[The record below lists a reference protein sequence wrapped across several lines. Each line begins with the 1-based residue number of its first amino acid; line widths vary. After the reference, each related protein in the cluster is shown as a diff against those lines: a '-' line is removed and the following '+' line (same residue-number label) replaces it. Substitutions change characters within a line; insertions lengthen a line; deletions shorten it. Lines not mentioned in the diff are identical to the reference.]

1 MKHWPC
7 WRLLAGRR
15 GHVSNVRNHYYSN
28 SFCVAVTFF
37 FVFWETIKVFLL
49 KTLKPFKVASEQE
62 LPTRSQQ
69 GAMRLGANFSCSS
82 CLDIR
87 LVPKVNP
94 LCRYCRQPTLP
105 TAVRKSEKP
114 DVEKPKDLET
124 FQHWTVEEMSFFLW
138 CQCSK
143 NRKERCELKK
153 PGISQPF
160 IVLVTWPA

>member
-124 FQHWTVEEMSFFLW
+124 FQH
-138 CQCSK
+138 
-143 NRKERCELKK
+143 
-153 PGISQPF
+153 
-160 IVLVTWPA
+160 